1 MRSRSRS
8 AVAVA
13 LLAGVVAAGALVV
26 APSLHAEHLRRMP
39 LRGLPKLT
47 SGPLLGLASGAPATS
62 AERLTRIDSG
72 TLRPSGSRSLRLPFL
87 DAWAVAPGGR
97 MLALA
102 VHPDPTSEPNTLK
115 LVRLPSLRVQ
125 GASLPL
131 AGDVSA
137 LAWTSPSRVVAL
149 VGAFV
154 CCPAPLSVVVADV
167 RSKRVL
173 RRSQIPGTVLHIARS
188 SRGLVLLTAA
198 SGTIGPASLVIAD
211 ARGLRSTSLAPM
223 RAGEIPGGGGTSRW
237 RLPGLA
243 VDAAADSAYVIDPD
257 GAAAEIDLATL
268 TVYRHQLTREHSL
281 LARLDDWLE
290 PSADAKGDSG
300 PIRNAQWLGNGL
312 LLVAGSNLHDTRR
325 SLASDP
331 SGLELVDTRR
341 WTVRTLDPRA
351 DSFAVADGLLLATG
365 TRWHGNTN
373 PTGMGLVAYGRD
385 GNRRFALL
393 AGQAVWLDTTPAIDA
408 RAEIGVYGR
417 TRWFVVDLRT
427 GQIAG
432 TSTALP
438 TPLLGR
444 GNPLG

>member
-1 MRSRSRS
+1 M
-8 AVAVA
+8 
-13 LLAGVVAAGALVV
+13 LAGVVAAGALVV
-26 APSLHAEHLRRMP
+26 TSSLHADHPRRMP

-47 SGPLLGLASGAPATS
+47 SGPLLGVVAGARATS
-62 AERLTRIDSG
+62 AEWLTRIDSG

-87 DAWAVAPGGR
+87 EAWAVAPGGR

-102 VHPDPTSEPNTLK
+102 VHPDPTNEPNTLK
-115 LVRLPSLRVQ
+115 LVRLPSLRVL

-154 CCPAPLSVVVADV
+154 CCPAPLSVVVEDV
-167 RSKRVL
+167 KSKRVL

-188 SRGLVLLTAA
+188 SRGLVLLTAG
-198 SGTIGPASLVIAD
+198 SGTIGPASLVVAD

-223 RAGEIPGGGGTSRW
+223 RAGEIPGGGATSRW
-237 RLPGLA
+237 HLPGLA

-268 TVYRHQLTREHSL
+268 TVSHHQLTREHSL
-281 LARLDDWLE
+281 LTRLDDWLE

-300 PIRNAQWLGNGL
+300 RIRSAAWLGNGL
-312 LLVAGSNLHDTRR
+312 LLVAGSNMRDTRR
-325 SLASDP
+325 SRASDP
-331 SGLELVDTRR
+331 SGLELVDTRS
-341 WTVRTLDPRA
+341 WAAWTLDPRA
-351 DSFAVADGLLLATG
+351 DSFAVGDGLLLATG

-393 AGQAVWLDTTPAIDA
+393 SGRAVWLDSTPTVDA
-408 RAEIGVYGR
+408 RAAIGVYGR
-417 TRWFVVDLRT
+417 TRWFVVDLRA

-432 TSTALP
+432 TSIALP